1 MHHTTK
7 KKYGQNFL
15 TDVNL
20 LNKIVTKASITDKN
34 VLEIGPG
41 KGALTKIIVPQA
53 KHVLAYEIDA
63 TLKPF
68 LNFENHNN
76 VNIIYDDFLKRD
88 LLKDFDYYFSPNSQ
102 LSLIGNLPYYIT
114 SPILF
119 KIIDTPQI
127 NDATIMIQKEVGMRL
142 LAQPNNK
149 NYNALSVIIQFL
161 FSIEKIQEVKR
172 HMFFPAPKVDSI
184 VIKITK
190 NNNICPTF
198 LQQFIKFIKASFKQ
212 KRKTLLNNLSCQ
224 FLLSKETIIPFFL
237 QHHIPLQIRAEQITL
252 ETFQKLT
259 VKWFIFFNM
268 S

>member
-1 MHHTTK
+1 MYHITK

-15 TDVNL
+15 TDMNL
-20 LNKIVTKASITDKN
+20 LNQIVTKASITDKN

-41 KGALTKIIVPQA
+41 KGALTKIIASQA
-53 KHVLAYEIDA
+53 KNILAYEIDA

-68 LNFENHNN
+68 LNFENHSN

-88 LLKDFDYYFSPNSQ
+88 LLKDFDHYFLPNQ
-102 LSLIGNLPYYIT
+102 KLSLIGNLPYYIT

-142 LAQPNNK
+142 LAQPNTK
-149 NYNALSVIIQFL
+149 NYNALSVIIQFI
-161 FSIEKIQEVKR
+161 FSIKKIQEVKR
-172 HMFFPAPKVDSI
+172 HMFFPSPKVDSI
-184 VIKITK
+184 IIKLTK
-190 NNNICPTF
+190 NNNICPIL
-198 LQQFIKFIKASFKQ
+198 LQQFIKFVKASFKQ
-212 KRKTLLNNLSCQ
+212 KRKTLLNNLSYQ
-224 FLLSKETIIPFFL
+224 FLLSKENIIPFFL
-237 QHHIPLQIRAEQITL
+237 KHHIPLQIRAEQVTL